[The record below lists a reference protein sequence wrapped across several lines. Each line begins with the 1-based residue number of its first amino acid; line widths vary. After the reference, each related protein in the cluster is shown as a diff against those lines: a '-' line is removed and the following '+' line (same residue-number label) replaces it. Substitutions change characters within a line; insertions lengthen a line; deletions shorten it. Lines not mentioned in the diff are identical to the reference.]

1 MNFNQFVFRN
11 TIRNKHL
18 YLAYFFS
25 TAMSVMVFFA
35 FTALANHPSI
45 VGGALD
51 KRADSG
57 MTAAAVII
65 YLFAFLFV
73 FYSMDIFIQSRKK
86 EFGLMMIQGM
96 SPKQLKNMIF
106 IENLVIGFFATIT
119 GSILGVGF
127 TQLIILLANRLLHLD
142 FALYFPSRTIL
153 ITVVSFAVLF
163 LAISFLIRTRLPK
176 MSVQELLKAGDLG
189 KGKIKF
195 STFKAVFGILL
206 IVIGYIV
213 ALIVPGVAVIT
224 VMLPVIA
231 IVIIGT
237 ALFFNQ
243 ASVMLIEA
251 LKKNVQLFWKKTNM
265 IVFSDLSFR
274 MKDNARSFILV
285 AIISTVAF
293 AAIGTLYGLE
303 KILLGTIQNEPFE
316 VELMDKPAVTEKGAD
331 TIDAIFSD
339 ENVSA
344 DKALTSV
351 YSIEDKQFLTESDY
365 NKLAK
370 LTGEATISVKDKAV
384 NLMPENPQMGSSDE
398 TTDINT
404 ITVASQKLQ
413 VSKHIKTSLISVYMP
428 TYVVPDH
435 TDFGQAQATK
445 RAVWVTKDASRD
457 SLIAVGKRME
467 KELDTYASAKT
478 YMEQSI
484 IDGYASIL
492 FVGVFIGVIFFVS
505 AGSFLYFRLY
515 SDLAKD
521 TEKFAMIYK
530 IGLTKKELK
539 KMISQQ
545 VGILFF
551 TPIIVS
557 VIHGGVA
564 LTAMY
569 HIFDMG
575 MQKEGYFVLG
585 LFIAIQ
591 VVYYLLARHFYFKK
605 VYASLQQN

>member
-86 EFGLMMIQGM
+86 EFGLMMIQRM

-119 GSILGVGF
+119 GSILGIGF
-127 TQLIILLANRLLHLD
+127 TQMIILLANRLLHLD

-195 STFKAVFGILL
+195 STFKAVLGILL

-251 LKKNVQLFWKKTNM
+251 LKKNVQLFGKKTNM

-339 ENVSA
+339 ESVSA

-398 TTDINT
+398 TTDVNT

-413 VSKHIKTSLISVYMP
+413 VSKHIKTSLISAYLP
-428 TYVVPDH
+428 TYVVPD
-435 TDFGQAQATK
+435 GQVQATK

-478 YMEQSI
+478 YMEQTI
-484 IDGYASIL
+484 IDGYAPIL